1 MCLIASNNNIN
12 LILAPRQVR
21 KGKYE
26 STKYTRWALTPV
38 HVFELQRFF
47 DIGELD
53 HMLVRAFRDR
63 VPVSYGEIDVY
74 LPCVLGREEVPVY
87 TLLPYAEPYICVLQ

>member
-47 DIGELD
+47 DIGEFD

-63 VPVSYGEIDVY
+63 VPVSYGEIDE
-74 LPCVLGREEVPVY
+74 PCVLDRNSFRPIRTPPW
-87 TLLPYAEPYICVLQ
+87 TLSHIYAVCVL